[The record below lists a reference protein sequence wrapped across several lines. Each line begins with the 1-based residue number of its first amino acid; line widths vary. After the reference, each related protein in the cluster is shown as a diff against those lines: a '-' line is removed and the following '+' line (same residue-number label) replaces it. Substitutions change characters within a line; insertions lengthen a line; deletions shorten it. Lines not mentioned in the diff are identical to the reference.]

1 MILHTLKNIKIIF
14 IAVLL
19 IKSCVLRIILVVVFY
34 RGENVVY
41 KFIKAILKEYNYCKK
56 VMKEKFNKNIIMS
69 VEDEKKEFS

>member
-1 MILHTLKNIKIIF
+1 MILHTLKSIKIIF

-19 IKSCVLRIILVVVFY
+19 IKSCVLMILLVVVLY

-69 VEDEKKEFS
+69 VEDEKKDFN